1 MLVTLAVRDEDAA
14 LAVNAASIPGSGAGS
29 GTVSGTEL
37 RARARVA
44 GDRPALEIGDQV
56 IAQLRNA
63 AKVWYDPSR

>member
-14 LAVNAASIPGSGAGS
+14 LAANATSIPGPGAGS

-37 RARARVA
+37 RARVA

-56 IAQLRNA
+56 IARLRNA